1 VLGLSG
7 LDSKITIMH
16 MHKVI
21 LAPEVRAYIRRYIDA
36 YILYYEN
43 LYSDSGLGIAEE
55 IIIDQYRQS
64 ARAISD
70 MIYTGIEDT
79 MTRAT
84 ILGQHTAWDM
94 RIVTTRIENRR
105 LFITY
110 SESDTER
117 IVNRIEIVRL

>member
-1 VLGLSG
+1 MS
-7 LDSKITIMH
+7 

-43 LYSDSGLGIAEE
+43 LYEDSGLGIAEE

-64 ARAISD
+64 ARSTSD

-84 ILGQHTAWDM
+84 ILGQRT
-94 RIVTTRIENRR
+94 V
-105 LFITY
+105 
-110 SESDTER
+110 
-117 IVNRIEIVRL
+117 